1 MTLQKKNYDLCVLCT
16 NDYRLQLHKSI
27 VYTIQTIRFI
37 LYKRYVFTTQTI
49 RLRNTNDTFM
59 QHKRYVS
66 L

>member
-16 NDYRLQLHKSI
+16 NDYPLLQHKSI
-27 VYTIQTIRFI
+27 VYTTQTIRFI
-37 LYKRYVFTTQTI
+37 LYKRYVYTTQTI

-59 QHKRYVS
+59 HHKRYVS